1 MGLLRSRAVER
12 PGFEVSPVS
21 DCIWMLRHGDTEW
34 TEAEL
39 HTGRAE
45 PKLSAAGREQAKRAG
60 RLLAG
65 HRFAQ
70 VLVSPQQ
77 RARET
82 CDLAGFGGQAE
93 LCPALVE
100 WDYGEYE
107 RVTDGDVREENP
119 DWDLFADGAPGGE
132 TPAQIA
138 VRADGLLTRLVDS
151 PGRCLLVGH
160 GKFLRALAAR
170 WIGQPVALGSKLPF
184 DPAAL
189 AILERVNGRALL
201 RVWNYRAQLPD

>member
-1 MGLLRSRAVER
+1 M
-12 PGFEVSPVS
+12 S

-45 PKLSAAGREQAKRAG
+45 PKLSVAGREQARGAG

-65 HRFAQ
+65 HRFEH
-70 VLVSPQQ
+70 VLVSPQR

-82 CDLAGFGGQAE
+82 CDLAGFGSQAQP
-93 LCPALVE
+93 CPSLVE
-100 WDYGEYE
+100 WDYGDYE
-107 RVTDGDVREENP
+107 RLTDEDVRENDP
-119 DWDLFADGAPGGE
+119 GWDLFADGATGGE

-138 VRADGLLTRLVDS
+138 ARADELLDWLNDL

-170 WIGQPVALGSKLPF
+170 WIGQSVAHGSKLPF

-189 AILERVNGRALL
+189 AILEREDGRVLL
-201 RVWNYRAQLPD
+201 RCWNYRDRLPD